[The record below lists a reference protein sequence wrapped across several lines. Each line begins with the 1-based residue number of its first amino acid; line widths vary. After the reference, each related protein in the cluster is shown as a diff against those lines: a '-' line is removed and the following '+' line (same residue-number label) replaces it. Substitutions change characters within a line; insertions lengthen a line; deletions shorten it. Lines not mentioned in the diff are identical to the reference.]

1 MPRPPLRVPPTLW
14 PCTARHST
22 IGSKQAAVGDMQME
36 HADPFVS
43 VQTEATF
50 GYTEC
55 VATTWSKAFSQL
67 SVVIGRPWFT
77 KFVHKTKLN
86 KFSAIALGQRL
97 TFKSYAASKGQKY

>member
-1 MPRPPLRVPPTLW
+1 
-14 PCTARHST
+14 
-22 IGSKQAAVGDMQME
+22 ME

-77 KFVHKTKLN
+77 KFVHKTMLN
-86 KFSAIALGQRL
+86 KFAAIALGQRL
-97 TFKSYAASKGQKY
+97 T